1 MSHIPHSADV
11 ARNGEA
17 PERNREREWER
28 SRERRE
34 SSRSPIRSTHKSDGA
49 FDPNPS
55 GHKQDVKVKEE
66 KREDDRNKESPSGSS
81 NSERERTKSSE
92 PTLQEPVS
100 DYMPRGM
107 LPGLP
112 IGLSSSEQSRLSGS
126 LGAMS
131 QVPPPPFWNPL
142 PPPPPQSTSSASERY
157 RSLELQHA
165 RELDR
170 EQLMQKYASLS
181 SVMPLLPERYREAE
195 LARHL
200 SNSEAAAREV
210 ERQLQADRDRQVY
223 ERTKLPPPPLRPN
236 DPPYVPA
243 PGLPA
248 TGGLFSSMSNP
259 FLNSLCTTNYPPRTK
274 PGSPGGIGNGIPP
287 PLIPCV
293 SQGGSP
299 VTSSTTPSPLHLKL
313 GTSSNS
319 TVENSREH
327 YASKDRRDLTS
338 HPATEIES
346 QSR

>member
-1 MSHIPHSADV
+1 M
-11 ARNGEA
+11 
-17 PERNREREWER
+17 
-28 SRERRE
+28 
-34 SSRSPIRSTHKSDGA
+34 
-49 FDPNPS
+49 
-55 GHKQDVKVKEE
+55 KEE
-66 KREDDRNKESPSGSS
+66 KKEEERNKESPNGSS
-81 NSERERTKSSE
+81 SSERERERTKSNE
-92 PTLQEPVS
+92 PVPQEPIT
-100 DYMPRGM
+100 DYMSRSM
-107 LPGLP
+107 LPNLP
-112 IGLSSSEQSRLSGS
+112 MSLNATEQARLPGS
-126 LGAMS
+126 LGAIS
-131 QVPPPPFWNPL
+131 QVPPPHFWNPL
-142 PPPPPQSTSSASERY
+142 PPPPPQSSASAAERY

-181 SVMPLLPERYREAE
+181 SVMPLTPERYREAE

-200 SNSEAAAREV
+200 SSSEAAAREV

-243 PGLPA
+243 PGLPP
-248 TGGLFSSMSNP
+248 TGGLFSSISNP
-259 FLNSLCTTNYPPRTK
+259 FLNSLSNYPPRTK

-313 GTSSNS
+313 GASSTP

-327 YASKDRRDLTS
+327 FSSKDRRDLSSHTS
-338 HPATEIES
+338 TEIES